1 MKIGKLTNEQLQE
14 LVIDKL
20 KVGRREVVLGAGIGE
35 DCAVLDFAD
44 NLCVISTDPITGA
57 SEDAGSLAVH
67 ISANDV
73 SAAGGEPVAM
83 LVTMLIPP
91 SATMEQLER
100 VTDELCTQ
108 ARRLN
113 IDIVGG
119 HTEITDAVNR
129 IVLSTVVLGKA
140 GRVLRGKNI
149 RPGDCLVMTKQAGME
164 GAMILCADFPEKV
177 AEILDAKDRALLEQ
191 MGEQISVV
199 TEAKI
204 GEKLGASAMHDVTE
218 GGILGASYE
227 LADAAGLGLRL
238 EVKNIAVHPVAQKV
252 CAHLGLNPYRLISS
266 GSLLIVQPG
275 DPAPL
280 LQALE
285 QAGIAAKVIGVFMQE
300 KGITDENGTPILPP
314 QQDELYK
321 ITSGQGLG
329 N

>member
-1 MKIGKLTNEQLQE
+1 MKIGKLTNEQLQA

-100 VTDELCTQ
+100 VTDALCTQ
-108 ARRLN
+108 AGRLN

-129 IVLSTVVLGKA
+129 VVLSTVVLGKA
-140 GRVLRGKNI
+140 GRVVRSKNI
-149 RPGDCLVMTKQAGME
+149 QPGDRLIMTKQAGME

-177 AEILDAKDRALLEQ
+177 ADILEQEDRVLLEQ
-191 MGEQISVV
+191 MQGQISVV
-199 TEAKI
+199 AEAEI

-238 EVKNIAVHPVAQKV
+238 DVQSISVHPVAQKV

-266 GSLLIVQPG
+266 GSLLIARPG

-285 QAGIAAKVIGVFMQE
+285 GAGIAAKVIGVFTQE
-300 KGITDENGTPILPP
+300 KSIIDENGAPISPP

-321 ITSGQGLG
+321 IISSQGVG

>member
-1 MKIGKLTNEQLQE
+1 MKIGKLTNEQLQA

-100 VTDELCTQ
+100 VTDALCTQ
-108 ARRLN
+108 AGRLN
-113 IDIVGG
+113 IDMVGG

-140 GRVLRGKNI
+140 KRVVRSKNI
-149 RPGDCLVMTKQAGME
+149 QPGDRLIMTKQAGME

-177 AEILDAKDRALLEQ
+177 ADILEQEDRVLLEQ
-191 MGEQISVV
+191 MQGQISVV
-199 TEAKI
+199 AEAKI

-238 EVKNIAVHPVAQKV
+238 DVQGISVHPVAQKV
-252 CAHLGLNPYRLISS
+252 CAHLGLDPYRLISS
-266 GSLLIVQPG
+266 GSLLIARPG

-285 QAGIAAKVIGVFMQE
+285 GAGIAAKVIGVFTQE
-300 KGITDENGTPILPP
+300 KSIIDENGAPISPP

-321 ITSGQGLG
+321 ITSSQGVG

>member
-1 MKIGKLTNEQLQE
+1 MKIGKLTNEQLQA

-73 SAAGGEPVAM
+73 AAAGGEPVAM

-91 SATMEQLER
+91 SATMAQLER
-100 VTDELCTQ
+100 VTDDLCAQ
-108 ARRLN
+108 AMQLG

-140 GRVLRGKNI
+140 KRVVRSQNI
-149 RPGDCLVMTKQAGME
+149 QPGDRLIMTKQAGME

-177 AEILDAKDRALLEQ
+177 ADILEEEDRALLEQ
-191 MGEQISVV
+191 MQGQISVV
-199 TEAKI
+199 AEAEI

-238 EVKNIAVHPVAQKV
+238 DVRSIPVHPVAQKV

-266 GSLLIVQPG
+266 GSLLIAQPG

-280 LQALE
+280 LQVLE
-285 QAGIAAKVIGVFMQE
+285 GAGIAAKVIGVFTQE
-300 KGITDENGTPILPP
+300 KSIIDENGAPISPP

-321 ITSGQGLG
+321 ITSGQGVG

>member
-1 MKIGKLTNEQLQE
+1 MKIGKLTNEQLQA

-73 SAAGGEPVAM
+73 AAAGGEPVAM

-100 VTDELCTQ
+100 VTDALCTQ
-108 ARRLN
+108 AAQLG

-140 GRVLRGKNI
+140 KRVVRGKNI
-149 RPGDCLVMTKQAGME
+149 RPGDRLIMTKQAGME

-177 AEILDAKDRALLEQ
+177 ADILEQEDRALLEQ
-191 MGEQISVV
+191 MQGQISVV
-199 TEAKI
+199 AEAEI

-238 EVKNIAVHPVAQKV
+238 DVQGISVHPVAQKV
-252 CAHLGLNPYRLISS
+252 CAHLGLDPYRLISS
-266 GSLLIVQPG
+266 GSLLIAQPG

-285 QAGIAAKVIGVFMQE
+285 EAGIAAKVIGVFTQE
-300 KGITDENGTPILPP
+300 KSISDENGAPISPP

-321 ITSGQGLG
+321 ITSGQGVG

>member
-1 MKIGKLTNEQLQE
+1 MKIGKLTNEQLQA

-73 SAAGGEPVAM
+73 AAAGGEPVAM

-100 VTDELCTQ
+100 VTDALCTQ
-108 ARRLN
+108 AAQLG

-119 HTEITDAVNR
+119 HTEITDAVSR

-140 GRVLRGKNI
+140 KRVVRSKNI
-149 RPGDCLVMTKQAGME
+149 QPGDRLIMTKQAGME

-177 AEILDAKDRALLEQ
+177 AEVLEEKDRALLEQ

-199 TEAKI
+199 AEAKI

-238 EVKNIAVHPVAQKV
+238 DVQSISVHPVAQKV
-252 CAHLGLNPYRLISS
+252 CAHLGLDPYRLISS
-266 GSLLIVQPG
+266 GSLLIARPG

-285 QAGIAAKVIGVFMQE
+285 GAGIAAKVIGVFTQE
-300 KGITDENGTPILPP
+300 KSIIDENGAPISPP

-321 ITSGQGLG
+321 ITSSQGVG

>member
-1 MKIGKLTNEQLQE
+1 MRIGKLTNEQLQE

-20 KVGRREVVLGAGIGE
+20 KVGRKEVVLGAGIGE

-100 VTDELCTQ
+100 VTDALCAQ
-108 ARRLN
+108 AQRLN

-140 GRVLRGKNI
+140 RRVLRGKNI
-149 RPGDCLVMTKQAGME
+149 QPGDRLIMTKQAGME

-177 AEILDAKDRALLEQ
+177 AGILNQEDQALLKE
-191 MGEQISVV
+191 MSEQISVV
-199 TEAKI
+199 AEARI

-238 EVKNIAVHPVAQKV
+238 DVQSIPVHPIAQKV
-252 CAHLGLNPYRLISS
+252 CAHLGLDPYRLISS
-266 GSLLIVQPG
+266 GSLLIVQSG
-275 DPAPL
+275 ESAPL
-280 LQALE
+280 LQAL
-285 QAGIAAKVIGVFMQE
+285 QKAGIAAKVIGVFTEEQ
-300 KGITDENGTPILPP
+300 GVLDETGAPILPP
-314 QQDELYK
+314 KQDELYK
-321 ITSGQGLG
+321 ITSGQGVG

>member
-1 MKIGKLTNEQLQE
+1 MKIGKLTNEQLQA

-100 VTDELCTQ
+100 VTDALCTQ
-108 ARRLN
+108 AGRLN

-129 IVLSTVVLGKA
+129 VVLSTVVLGKA
-140 GRVLRGKNI
+140 GRVVRSKNI
-149 RPGDCLVMTKQAGME
+149 QPGDRLIMTKQAGME

-177 AEILDAKDRALLEQ
+177 AEVLEGKDRVLLKQ
-191 MGEQISVV
+191 MQEQISVV
-199 TEAKI
+199 AEAKI

-238 EVKNIAVHPVAQKV
+238 DVQGISVHPVAQKV
-252 CAHLGLNPYRLISS
+252 CAHLGLDPYRLISS
-266 GSLLIVQPG
+266 GSLLIARPG

-285 QAGIAAKVIGVFMQE
+285 GAGIAAKVIGVFTQE
-300 KGITDENGTPILPP
+300 KSIIDENGAPISPP

-321 ITSGQGLG
+321 IISSQGVG

>member
-1 MKIGKLTNEQLQE
+1 MKIGKLTNEQLQA

-100 VTDELCTQ
+100 VTDALCTQ
-108 ARRLN
+108 AGRLN

-129 IVLSTVVLGKA
+129 VVL
-140 GRVLRGKNI
+140 
-149 RPGDCLVMTKQAGME
+149 
-164 GAMILCADFPEKV
+164 
-177 AEILDAKDRALLEQ
+177 
-191 MGEQISVV
+191 
-199 TEAKI
+199 
-204 GEKLGASAMHDVTE
+204 
-218 GGILGASYE
+218 
-227 LADAAGLGLRL
+227 
-238 EVKNIAVHPVAQKV
+238 
-252 CAHLGLNPYRLISS
+252 
-266 GSLLIVQPG
+266 
-275 DPAPL
+275 
-280 LQALE
+280 
-285 QAGIAAKVIGVFMQE
+285 
-300 KGITDENGTPILPP
+300 
-314 QQDELYK
+314 
-321 ITSGQGLG
+321 
-329 N
+329 

>member
-1 MKIGKLTNEQLQE
+1 MKIGKLTNEQLQA

-100 VTDELCTQ
+100 VTDALCTQ
-108 ARRLN
+108 AGRLN

-140 GRVLRGKNI
+140 KRVVRSKNI
-149 RPGDCLVMTKQAGME
+149 QPGDRLIMTKQAGME

-177 AEILDAKDRALLEQ
+177 ADILEQEDRVLLEQ
-191 MGEQISVV
+191 MQGQISVV
-199 TEAKI
+199 AEAKI
-204 GEKLGASAMHDVTE
+204 GENLGASAMHDVTE

-238 EVKNIAVHPVAQKV
+238 DVQGISVHPVAQKV
-252 CAHLGLNPYRLISS
+252 CAHLGLDPYRLISS
-266 GSLLIVQPG
+266 GSLLIARPG

-285 QAGIAAKVIGVFMQE
+285 GAGIAAKVIGVFTQE
-300 KGITDENGTPILPP
+300 KSIIDENGAPISPP

-321 ITSGQGLG
+321 ITSSQGVG